1 MKIGFIGAG
10 RIGQILSKQLSAI
23 GHDVHIAN
31 SRGPE
36 TLADLAREV
45 GATASSREDAIWD
58 ADAVILTIPL
68 RNVPDLPA
76 GLFDSRKVGAPIVDT
91 GNYDIPRDGRIDSLI
106 DGSFDTESQWVAARL
121 GAPVVKAFNN
131 INYLRLRDLPRPAGD
146 PERIALPVFGDEP
159 GPKAVVTSLIDAIGF
174 DPVDGGP
181 LGESWR
187 VQILTP
193 GFCTDLQRPALEQAL
208 ADATPDDNDKGYREP
223 VLAGKAP
230 DYRRVR
236 HLANMPP
243 EQEAWLTEQFLEE
256 ARRAAGT
263 NA

>member
-1 MKIGFIGAG
+1 MKIGIIGAG
-10 RIGQILSKQLSAI
+10 RIGQILSRQLSAI

-36 TLADLAREV
+36 TLADLASEV
-45 GATASSREDAIWD
+45 GATASSREDAVRD

-68 RNVPDLPA
+68 HNVTDLPP
-76 GLFDSRKVGAPIVDT
+76 GLFDLRKNGAPIVDT
-91 GNYDIPRDGRIDSLI
+91 GNYDIPRDGRIDGLI
-106 DGSFDTESQWVAARL
+106 DGSFGTESQWVAAQL

-146 PERIALPVFGDEP
+146 SERIALPVFGDEP

-181 LGESWR
+181 LDESWR

-193 GFCTDLQRPALEQAL
+193 GFCTDLQQAALEQAL
-208 ADATPDDNDKGYREP
+208 ADATPDDNSKGYREP
-223 VLAGKAP
+223 VLSGKAP
-230 DYRRVR
+230 DYRRVQ
-236 HLANMPP
+236 HLADMAP
-243 EQEAWLTEQFLEE
+243 EQEAWMTEQFLAE
-256 ARRAAGT
+256 AHRATAT
-263 NA
+263 NS